1 MCFPGS
7 EFDWREGGVRIS
19 QIQDREELFV
29 RWVSWECGDDW
40 RVPSI
45 SREPREF
52 WYFNPEIF
60 LVANV
65 VSFPGLSRCCFGRE
79 AVCQYLSAL
88 QPCLVDGVGV
98 DASASCRPP
107 PSTGFGALFGGGL
120 SCLGLPPPPTGG
132 GLEASLAPPLPPA
145 PTSHSMLCSYIPD
158 CKQLHCNQNRHC
170 TPSSSVQS
178 K

>member
-1 MCFPGS
+1 MAGFPKFRIEKNFLSDECLGNV
-7 EFDWREGGVRIS
+7 EMIDGYLQYPENRERFDILTRKF
-19 QIQDREELFV
+19 L
-29 RWVSWECGDDW
+29 
-40 RVPSI
+40 
-45 SREPREF
+45 
-52 WYFNPEIF
+52 

-65 VSFPGLSRCCFGRE
+65 VSFPGLSRCCFVRNKLLE
-79 AVCQYLSAL
+79 EK
-88 QPCLVDGVGV
+88 PCVNIFLRYNPAWWRSGGV

-158 CKQLHCNQNRHC
+158 CKQLHCNQNRHR
-170 TPSSSVQS
+170 TLSSSVVNWS